1 MASIPSIVIDQQYGA
16 LGIEM
21 TQAQMKITM
30 PKLAMEVERQDP
42 EFDVE
47 SQRPEFKLNWKKVY
61 AESGLT
67 RPKDFSKKVKTA
79 GLNKVAKGTYDSVK
93 DGDYL
98 AKVQN
103 PGNRVAQL
111 ARQETIKT
119 QQAEI
124 NLSSMPRS
132 TPEVEWTPGSV
143 NINWTRG
150 ALSIDWVG
158 DYMPEVVID
167 PPFSIEI
174 FLREKPYIKIM
185 VEDGTAPVGAGTLID
200 QHL

>member
-1 MASIPSIVIDQQYGA
+1 MQVDR
-16 LGIEM
+16 
-21 TQAQMKITM
+21 T
-30 PKLAMEVERQDP
+30 DP
-42 EFDVE
+42 EFEVE

-61 AESGLT
+61 AESGLK
-67 RPKDFSKKVKTA
+67 RPRDLSKA
-79 GLNKVAKGTYDSVK
+79 GLSSAVTKAAQGATESVH
-93 DGDYL
+93 DGDFL
-98 AKVQN
+98 SKVTQ

-111 ARQETIKT
+111 ARQKTIKT

-132 TPEVEWTPGSV
+132 QPEVEWTPGAV

-150 ALSIDWVG
+150 SLSIDWVG
-158 DYMPEVVID
+158 EYMPEVVID

-185 VEDGTAPVGAGTLID
+185 VEDGTAPMGAGTIID